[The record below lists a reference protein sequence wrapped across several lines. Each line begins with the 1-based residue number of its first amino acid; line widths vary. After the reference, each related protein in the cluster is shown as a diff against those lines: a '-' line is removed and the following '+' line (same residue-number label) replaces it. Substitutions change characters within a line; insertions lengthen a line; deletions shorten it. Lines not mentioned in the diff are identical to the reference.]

1 MSLHPDSYATAIP
14 IDELTQLA
22 RAHAK
27 ECGAHSEQEIRQCA
41 EHIVRSTL
49 CPCTLSVDSVV
60 DAVVE
65 EFRRRVET

>member
-14 IDELTQLA
+14 IDELAELA
-22 RAHAK
+22 RERAE
-27 ECGAHSEQEIRQCA
+27 ECGARSEREIRQWA

-65 EFRRRVET
+65 EFRRRVEA